1 MCRKYGTLAGLV
13 IGLLLCMGTSWGG
26 IRPSFS
32 LEESAWLA
40 TDIVVV
46 VQGDKGVTVQETWKG
61 SLQKGTILQVRE
73 LPQAPLEIASWDK
86 NATGKT
92 VGGGRVVL
100 FIKHAAKTETQPAAD
115 DWVGVSPYGGTQVS
129 VVWVEAGHAYAFQ
142 QLHNPGPTELRELP
156 DDEEKFKQETM
167 EILAAKDALH
177 RAILLADPGARALA
191 LQPMIT
197 SNNWYQRHEAIA
209 VLGECGPPALP
220 VLRRPLLD
228 GGGDSVLITGA
239 LIHAA
244 GENAGAEMTL
254 LLSQEVAFWR
264 KEAPGL
270 PVGWWNKLEP
280 AERRERL
287 LNHFM
292 ILNPALTAL
301 AGLQFE
307 PARPVVR
314 EFRDLWTSMPQLNEP
329 GGSEIPPLCD
339 KILHVT
345 ERTAGPP
352 AP

>member
-1 MCRKYGTLAGLV
+1 M
-13 IGLLLCMGTSWGG
+13 
-26 IRPSFS
+26 
-32 LEESAWLA
+32 
-40 TDIVVV
+40 
-46 VQGDKGVTVQETWKG
+46 
-61 SLQKGTILQVRE
+61 
-73 LPQAPLEIASWDK
+73 
-86 NATGKT
+86 
-92 VGGGRVVL
+92 L

-129 VVWVEAGHAYAFQ
+129 AVWMEAGHAYAFQ

-177 RAILLADPGARALA
+177 RAILLADPGMALGASADDHEQQLVPAAR
-191 LQPMIT
+191 
-197 SNNWYQRHEAIA
+197 
-209 VLGECGPPALP
+209 GDCGGRGVWPPALP

-244 GENAGAEMTL
+244 GENPGAEMTL
-254 LLSQEVAFWR
+254 LLSHEVAFWR